1 MHALS
6 DIAKME
12 DIFHDE
18 QVQNTHPEIQ
28 PDVAA
33 EGVAPQQ
40 HDGVEDMMRQMQMA
54 LEESRRREAYA
65 WNLVAEHQRSQK
77 AAPSF
82 DDFQLTKL
90 LDLKP
95 PTWDGKGDIEARF
108 IWPWRDFISNVRLKD
123 DQFGL
128 VAKILSSLPADV
140 QQSVRAKR
148 TEMEAHGED
157 FPASAEGIF
166 ALLLKLRPPVDRM
179 RIALDK
185 LCRLKHHAKLMDY
198 NDAFL
203 SNLNQLASLTV
214 EQVKSYFYITGLTGE
229 VRKEVEAKMNFR
241 QHSYAEIMEYAL
253 ATDAR
258 LRAASYSMK
267 VHQSGPAAS
276 STSTNN
282 SGARHH
288 RNEPTPMEIGS
299 VKAQQSSNVSKG
311 SQLKQDVKCHHC
323 KKVGHIRRNCP
334 DLKAEVK

>member
-1 MHALS
+1 
-6 DIAKME
+6 
-12 DIFHDE
+12 
-18 QVQNTHPEIQ
+18 
-28 PDVAA
+28 
-33 EGVAPQQ
+33 
-40 HDGVEDMMRQMQMA
+40 
-54 LEESRRREAYA
+54 
-65 WNLVAEHQRSQK
+65 
-77 AAPSF
+77 
-82 DDFQLTKL
+82 
-90 LDLKP
+90 
-95 PTWDGKGDIEARF
+95 
-108 IWPWRDFISNVRLKD
+108 
-123 DQFGL
+123 
-128 VAKILSSLPADV
+128 
-140 QQSVRAKR
+140 
-148 TEMEAHGED
+148 
-157 FPASAEGIF
+157 
-166 ALLLKLRPPVDRM
+166 
-179 RIALDK
+179 
-185 LCRLKHHAKLMDY
+185 
-198 NDAFL
+198 
-203 SNLNQLASLTV
+203 V